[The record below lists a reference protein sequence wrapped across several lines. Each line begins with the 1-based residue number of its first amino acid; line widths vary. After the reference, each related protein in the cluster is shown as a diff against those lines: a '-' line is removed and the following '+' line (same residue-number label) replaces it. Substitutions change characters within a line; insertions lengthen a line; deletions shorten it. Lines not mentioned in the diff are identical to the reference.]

1 MPCGRDTVSGERGRV
16 RGGVWPRALHRW
28 RGRAARAG
36 RADCRASP
44 SVTAAA
50 LAAVVATAS
59 APLLL
64 STVVTTA
71 ASPTRWGVVERPA
84 AVGRRHVLHWR
95 RRCACERGRVR
106 GGVEPRSVLWRRA
119 GRAARAGGADRCPR
133 RPRSGASVAP
143 LATAGIAGIAGTA
156 PTPLENTT
164 FAPAI
169 IATASHPTR
178 WHVVER
184 PAAVGRR
191 RVPRWRH

>member
-1 MPCGRDTVSGERGRV
+1 MPRGRDTVGGERGRV
-16 RGGVWPRALHRW
+16 RGGVWSRGVHRW
-28 RGRAARAG
+28 RDRAARAG
-36 RADCRASP
+36 GADCRASP
-44 SVTAAA
+44 SVITAA
-50 LAAVVATAS
+50 LTAVVATAT

-71 ASPTRWGVVERPA
+71 ASPTRWRVVERPA

-95 RRCACERGRVR
+95 RRCACERGRLRR
-106 GGVEPRSVLWRRA
+106 GVGPRGVLWRRA
-119 GRAARAGGADRCPR
+119 GRAARAWGADRCPR
-133 RPRSGASVAP
+133 GPRSGAARAA
-143 LATAGIAGIAGTA
+143 LATAGIAGIASTA

-169 IATASHPTR
+169 IATTSHPTR

-191 RVPRWRH
+191 RVHRWRH